1 MKSVKTKIGMLV
13 LLCVLV
19 VAVLIGNV
27 SIGSAQKVVEENSE
41 QILELLCDNNAQ
53 NLNALMLRIEQSVI
67 TLSDYAT
74 AHIGSLQEF
83 KTSKDYVRKYSE
95 QMEDIALNAAVNTE
109 GAMTVY
115 IRYNPDFTEPTS
127 GVFYSKPATDSE
139 FQKLT
144 PTDFSMYEEND
155 AAHVGW
161 YYIPVHNG
169 RATWLDP
176 YVNENLGIKMISYVI
191 PLIVDGTSVGIV
203 GMDIDF
209 GVLEDIVNNVS
220 VYESGYAFI
229 ANAGGQA
236 IQHPDFE
243 MGEPFSASQQDEL
256 SGLTAELQKEA
267 AQETLFSYTYHGNEK
282 KMAFSSLR
290 NGMRFAITAPT
301 VEINREASQLIL
313 KICIIVA
320 GAILL
325 SLLIS
330 WAVIRGIVKPLKELD
345 QAARE
350 IAAGKLDITLRCHSK
365 DEVGAL
371 ADSFRKTVE
380 RLRNYIVY
388 ISEIATVLGQMAGGD
403 LVIDLKQNY
412 EGEFSRIKEA
422 LQLIADTLSSQ
433 IYQIKVASG
442 QVSDGADQVSN
453 GAQILSRGAAEQSS
467 AIEALSA
474 LMEQM
479 LQQARKS
486 EEEAKKASQLTKDAG
501 SGLEESGVQ
510 MQAMIGAMG
519 KISDKASAITEIV
532 HSINDIAM
540 QTNILALNAAIE
552 AARAGEAGKGFS
564 IVADQVKNLAEK
576 SIKAASNIEE
586 LVSNAVDSIADGEK
600 IAAVTEK
607 YILET
612 VNGAKSVVGLVEGI
626 VSSSAE
632 QATATIQVQER
643 VESISAV
650 VQQNSI
656 TSQESA
662 AASEELS
669 AQAQML
675 KNLVAKF
682 RLDETANKH
691 NLLSLK

>member
-1 MKSVKTKIGMLV
+1 MKSVKTKIGILV

-19 VAVLIGNV
+19 VAILIGNV
-27 SIGSAQKVVEENSE
+27 SIGSSQKVVEENSE
-41 QILELLCDNNAQ
+41 QILELLCDNNGQ
-53 NLNALMLRIEQSVI
+53 TLNALMSRIEQSVV
-67 TLSDYAT
+67 TLSEYAT
-74 AHIGSLQEF
+74 AHIGNLQEF
-83 KTSKDYVRKYSE
+83 KTSKEYVKKYSA
-95 QMEDIALNAAVNTE
+95 QMEDVALNAANNTE

-115 IRYNPDFTEPTS
+115 IRYNPEFTEPTS
-127 GVFYSKPATDSE
+127 GVFYSRATTNGE

-144 PTDFSMYEEND
+144 PTDFSMYDEND

-176 YVNENLGIKMISYVI
+176 YVNENLNIKMISYVI
-191 PLIVDGTSVGIV
+191 PLVVDGTSLGIV

-209 GVLEDIVNNVS
+209 GVLENIVNNVS

-229 ANAGGQA
+229 ANAKGDA
-236 IQHPDFE
+236 VLHPDFE
-243 MGEPFSASQQDEL
+243 LGKPFSESEQDEL
-256 SGLTAELQKEA
+256 SGLTAELQKESS
-267 AQETLFSYTYHGNEK
+267 QGTLFSYTYHGAQK
-282 KMAFSSLR
+282 KMAFASLR
-290 NGMRFAITAPT
+290 NGMRFVITAPIA
-301 VEINREASQLIL
+301 EINREASQLIL
-313 KICIIVA
+313 KIGVIVA
-320 GAILL
+320 GAVLL

-345 QAARE
+345 QAASE
-350 IAAGKLDITLRCHSK
+350 IADGKLDITLNCHSK
-365 DEVGAL
+365 DEVGAV

-380 RLRNYIVY
+380 RLQNYIVY
-388 ISEIATVLGQMAGGD
+388 ISEIATVLGQMADGD

-412 EGEFSRIKEA
+412 EGEFSRIKDA
-422 LQLIADTLSSQ
+422 LQLIADTLSSN
-433 IYQIKVASG
+433 IYQIKVASE

-453 GAQILSRGAAEQSS
+453 GAQILSRGAGEQSS

-479 LQQARKS
+479 LEQARGS
-486 EEEAKKASQLTKDAG
+486 EEQAKKASQLTKDAG
-501 SGLEESGVQ
+501 GQLEESDAQ
-510 MQAMIGAMG
+510 MQAMTAAME
-519 KISDKASAITEIV
+519 KISAKASAITEIV
-532 HSINDIAM
+532 HAINDIAM

-564 IVADQVKNLAEK
+564 IVADQVKNLAGK
-576 SIKAASNIEE
+576 SLKASANIEE
-586 LVSNAVDSIADGEK
+586 LVSNTVDSIADGEK
-600 IAAVTEK
+600 IVSVTEK

-612 VNGAKSVVGLVEGI
+612 VNGAKSVVGIVEGI

-632 QATATIQVQER
+632 QAATTIQVRER
-643 VESISAV
+643 VERISDV
-650 VQQNSI
+650 VQQNSV

-682 RLDETANKH
+682 KLDETANKY
-691 NLLSLK
+691 NKLSLK